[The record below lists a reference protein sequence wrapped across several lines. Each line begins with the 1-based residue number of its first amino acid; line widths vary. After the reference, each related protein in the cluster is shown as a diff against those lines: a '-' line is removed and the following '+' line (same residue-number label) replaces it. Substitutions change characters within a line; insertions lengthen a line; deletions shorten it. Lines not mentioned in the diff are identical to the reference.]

1 MIEPIRNVL
10 SSGFQSDA
18 LEVDHAW
25 QRRVR
30 EIIIESSVDLTVR
43 LGKTEITGERLI
55 YLKPGA
61 VIQLD
66 QNADETLTALV
77 EGVAKIKGYAGVQRG
92 FQAFKVM
99 KKLSLE
105 EGRSYG

>member
-1 MIEPIRNVL
+1 MRCGFGPIKMAWQL
-10 SSGFQSDA
+10 SSIGP
-18 LEVDHAW
+18 
-25 QRRVR
+25 
-30 EIIIESSVDLTVR
+30 DLRKEGADLPEMDGV
-43 LGKTEITGERLI
+43 EITGMAESSILGQMG
-55 YLKPGA
+55 LKPGD